1 MKLWPNIVKI
11 IQYWESLCKSK
22 RPNNKSYETL
32 LQFYNNKTILHRLQ
46 FFIDLSSQLKGF
58 LELLQTDKPMVPFL
72 QGQLADIL
80 KMLLKMI
87 VKPDVFDELVKSGS
101 SYQLVKFDVSDPEKL
116 AHHELVK
123 LTTATKSLLKSAPL
137 QIDKKRFFLK
147 DCKTIVVSL
156 IKKLQ

>member
-101 SYQLVKFDVSDPEKL
+101 SYQLVKFC
-116 AHHELVK
+116 
-123 LTTATKSLLKSAPL
+123 LLYTSPSPR
-137 QIDKKRFFLK
+137 D
-147 DCKTIVVSL
+147 S
-156 IKKLQ
+156 